1 MTTPQQP
8 PDITTKALPAS
19 SPPSLPTN
27 FLRSEP
33 RPTLITQGAEALLYR
48 TTFLTPST
56 PCALKFRP
64 SKPYRHPTLDARLTR
79 HRILCEARVLTKCK
93 REGVSVPAVYAL
105 DWDGGGGN
113 HGGGW
118 MMMEWVEGPTV
129 RGVLDDWL
137 KRQPKIDRPEG
148 ERASQEME
156 QAGLEREYELQSL
169 MQRIGLAVAKMHH
182 IGVVHGDLTTSNLML
197 RPVDPPSTV
206 NETSTSDAISTPST
220 PRPSL
225 DGDIVLIDF
234 GLSAQNTQD
243 EDKAVDLYVLERA
256 FGSTHPRAEGLF
268 REVLRAYGDSSKGA
282 AVVLK
287 RLEEV
292 RMRGRKR
299 SMIG

>member
-8 PDITTKALPAS
+8 PNITTKPLPAS
-19 SPPSLPTN
+19 TPPSLPTN

-64 SKPYRHPTLDARLTR
+64 SKSYRHPTLDARLTR
-79 HRILCEARVLTKCK
+79 HRILSEARVLTKCR

-105 DWDGGGGN
+105 DWEGGGGS

-118 MMMEWVEGPTV
+118 MMMEWVEGQTV

-137 KRQPKIDRPEG
+137 KGQPKIDWADSEQANQEG
-148 ERASQEME
+148 A
-156 QAGLEREYELQSL
+156 QAGLEREDELRSL
-169 MQRIGLAVAKMHH
+169 MQRIGLAVGKLHQ

-197 RPVDPPSTV
+197 RPADPTITV
-206 NETSTSDAISTPST
+206 NGTPTSSA

-268 REVLRAYGDSSKGA
+268 QEVLRAYAESYSGA
-282 AVVLK
+282 AMVLK